1 MALAVFLAKISGV
14 VAAVS
19 DLEMLFGRLWTQCQE
34 CQGSLHQD
42 VLCTRYF
49 IIIMVYISLK
59 FMSRDC
65 LGGLSTI
72 FFILRVPYD
81 SVNQSH
87 PYLFLWE
94 NLHKLTFSL
103 HLLTTDLCCTI
114 GIAVGIVPFF
124 IDVKKRRKIWLKQG
138 CNWTDGTSRFCHR
151 YGTSTFWR
159 ESTYSRSCVF
169 CIG

>member
-1 MALAVFLAKISGV
+1 MSGV
-14 VAAVS
+14 PRFTSSRCSMHKVFHHYNGLYFFEIHVKG
-19 DLEMLFGRLWTQCQE
+19 LLGRLE
-34 CQGSLHQD
+34 
-42 VLCTRYF
+42 YN
-49 IIIMVYISLK
+49 
-59 FMSRDC
+59 
-65 LGGLSTI
+65 